1 MTTYLVAFN
10 PKTANHDNNG
20 LAKAIQEAYQ
30 TSCRCLDST
39 WIVVSE
45 KDVVQIRNSLM
56 SHVDPHDLLLV
67 CEITK
72 NMSWTALPPEIHDW
86 LTKLL

>member
-1 MTTYLVAFN
+1 MTTYLIAYN
-10 PKTANHDNNG
+10 SKTPGADNSG
-20 LAKAIQEAYQ
+20 LSKAIQEAYQ

-45 KDVVQIRNSLM
+45 KDVVQVRDSLM
-56 SHVDPHDLLLV
+56 SHVDAHDRLLV

-72 NMSWTALPPEIHDW
+72 NMAWTALPPEIHDW
-86 LTKLL
+86 VVKLL